1 MELDNVTYEV
11 TDNVADEL
19 ADKVSNEV
27 ADMEVDK
34 TPCSPPFRPP
44 CQPLRHLTH
53 SDIKQWCV
61 LDGVKNVTN
70 GQTTEQGDF
79 RSRISVT
86 QSLNIALKNT

>member
-1 MELDNVTYEV
+1 MEEH
-11 TDNVADEL
+11 
-19 ADKVSNEV
+19 KV

-61 LDGVKNVTN
+61 LDGVKNVREGWTDK
-70 GQTTEQGDF
+70 GILGVGRQ
-79 RSRISVT
+79 
-86 QSLNIALKNT
+86 